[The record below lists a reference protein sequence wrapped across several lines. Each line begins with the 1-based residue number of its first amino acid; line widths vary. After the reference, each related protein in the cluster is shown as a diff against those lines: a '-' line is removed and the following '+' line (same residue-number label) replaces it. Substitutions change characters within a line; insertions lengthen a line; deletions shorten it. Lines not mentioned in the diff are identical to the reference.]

1 VFDGKV
7 LANIW
12 VFDLGYTTT
21 IKGLYFAQD
30 MKLAYFLLQCEDSYF
45 PANLSF
51 DGVVTDALTDPQ
63 DPAAETLPC
72 PMCGHDFR
80 DSFFPWRSQL
90 GPESYYWDLH
100 ECSRERIQLPI
111 LQDPLQHLTLLV
123 GRDRSTSLL
132 LESDRLS
139 HTSLL
144 LHHWCRSA
152 HSRLLPQSPV
162 PQFTMEASSYSLFL
176 EGLNYLPPATGMNY
190 GSWAVVGLT
199 FGWLIRK

>member
-1 VFDGKV
+1 
-7 LANIW
+7 
-12 VFDLGYTTT
+12 
-21 IKGLYFAQD
+21 
-30 MKLAYFLLQCEDSYF
+30 MKLAYYLLQCEDSYF

-80 DSFFPWRSQL
+80 DSFFPCVHNWALNHITGICMSAAV
-90 GPESYYWDLH
+90 
-100 ECSRERIQLPI
+100 RIQLPI
-111 LQDPLQHLTLLV
+111 LQDPLQHLILLL

-144 LHHWCRSA
+144 LRHWCRSA

-176 EGLNYLPPATGMNY
+176 GGLNYLPPATGMNY

>member
-30 MKLAYFLLQCEDSYF
+30 MKLAYFLLQY
-45 PANLSF
+45 
-51 DGVVTDALTDPQ
+51 PQ